1 MAKKNFSL
9 QEKNK
14 KELGK
19 LIRDLR
25 ESREMSLRSL
35 ADAIGLPPS
44 NLSYVEQGV
53 NPPSG
58 EAYKKIVEKL
68 NPDVRIHKKLD
79 KLYMEIR
86 NLPPPDICDLLMK
99 NLELIETIRNKNI

>member
-25 ESREMSLRSL
+25 ESSEMSLRSL

-44 NLSYVEQGV
+44 NLSYIEKGV

-58 EAYKKIVEKL
+58 ESYKKIVENLK
-68 NPDVRIHKKLD
+68 PDVRILKKLD

-86 NLPPPDICDLLMK
+86 NLPPPDICELLMK
-99 NLELIETIRNKNI
+99 NPELIEKIRNKNI

>member
-9 QEKNK
+9 QDKKK

-19 LIRDLR
+19 LIRELR

-35 ADAIGLPPS
+35 AEAIGLPPS

-58 EAYKKIVEKL
+58 DAYLKIVEKL

-86 NLPPPDICDLLMK
+86 NLPPPDICELLLK
-99 NLELIETIRNKNI
+99 NPELIEQIRKNI

>member
-9 QEKNK
+9 QDKKK

-35 ADAIGLPPS
+35 ADAVGLSPS
-44 NLSYVEQGV
+44 NLSYIEKGV
-53 NPPSG
+53 NAPTG
-58 EAYKKIVEKL
+58 EVYLKIVENI
-68 NPDVRIHKKLD
+68 NPDKKAYQKMD
-79 KLYMEIR
+79 ELYMAIR
-86 NLPPPDICDLLMK
+86 NLPPPDICELLMK
-99 NLELIETIRNKNI
+99 NPELIEQIRKNI